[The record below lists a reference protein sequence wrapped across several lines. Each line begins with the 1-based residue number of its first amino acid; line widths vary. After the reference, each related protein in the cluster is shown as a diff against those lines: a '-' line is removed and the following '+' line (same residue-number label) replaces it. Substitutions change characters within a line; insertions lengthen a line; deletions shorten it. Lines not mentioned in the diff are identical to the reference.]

1 MSKLR
6 YTKMDRIGR
15 VLIVNNQVYHKPHA
29 GSLNCKECTRPFRRQ
44 DIAEEDKEVNEL
56 LEKFIKLGFTDI
68 DGGTNKFVYKD
79 QTKAQM
85 IALLEKVAKQD
96 LENDYCFI
104 CVILSYGKDGVIT
117 CVPKDENDSV
127 KNPLVG
133 MLLPL
138 AELQNC
144 LKGEKCKGLLAKP
157 KIFMLQLDKLPGD
170 MTDSAGP
177 EALLAARQVKIPREA
192 DFLTYTC
199 DMNNL
204 TKYYG
209 INAWK
214 DGLQK
219 YVLEPQEKNPKEE
232 PMEIQRLLTRMTNI
246 FKSKYKEE
254 KMTVEYPCVT
264 SLLTKQVFLTK
275 TPPENKHGHD
285 SIH

>member
-1 MSKLR
+1 
-6 YTKMDRIGR
+6 MDRIGR

-85 IALLEKVAKQD
+85 VALLEKGKDRKKVHIITIAVLLYVFTIILSCSSNFKDISLFSLVAKQD
-96 LENDYCFI
+96 LEKDYCFI

-127 KNPLVG
+127 KNPSVG

-157 KIFMLQLDKLPGD
+157 KIFMLQV
-170 MTDSAGP
+170 SA
-177 EALLAARQVKIPREA
+177 
-192 DFLTYTC
+192 
-199 DMNNL
+199 
-204 TKYYG
+204 
-209 INAWK
+209 
-214 DGLQK
+214 
-219 YVLEPQEKNPKEE
+219 
-232 PMEIQRLLTRMTNI
+232 
-246 FKSKYKEE
+246 
-254 KMTVEYPCVT
+254 
-264 SLLTKQVFLTK
+264 
-275 TPPENKHGHD
+275 
-285 SIH
+285 